1 MHIFDAF
8 SPIVIIGL
16 IVIFIILFT
25 KISNLR
31 SEIEEIKAALAST
44 LLGKKKSANLQKK
57 ETQEINEPVSK
68 HAEREEPEDLGYI
81 TDLGQWLKTDW
92 LMKLGALFILM
103 AIVWFVSYAILN
115 NWIGE
120 VGRVAIGLT
129 ASVLIMAGGYALL
142 KKKPIPAQVL
152 LVLGTTGALFTVYI
166 ARNSYDIFTP
176 FTALAIMA
184 FIVLLIAVVATT
196 HDSLALAITALL
208 GGALAPA
215 LTNSPPTNLVLLN
228 SYVFLLDLGAFTMMA
243 VRGWRIL
250 LPLALIAT
258 FAYSQGADLFTG
270 ASITKEVAYLFMAVF
285 YGLFFIGTFTAVL
298 TSKKITFIDAITTL
312 LTVLAGIFWVSEYI
326 PDEWQS
332 IVLAVAVVI
341 AAIATVIAT
350 PKAAEPGAPKGL
362 VYLNGASAIALL
374 GTATAFELEGEALT
388 IALALEITAV
398 MAIIRYVL
406 VDVKAI
412 IAANALIAIPIILSA
427 ESFFHWKTATLFN
440 EKFFVLFVVGF
451 SILAIALMIYSLL
464 WCKEGEENENV
475 LEKACGMNFAVWGTF
490 SIMLIWRSLETVI
503 STESAAH
510 GTALVIYTLIALAM
524 FFIGLTKE
532 IRGVKFAGLIIL
544 VGVIVRLCIVEV
556 WQMSLPAKT
565 VTFVVIG
572 ILLIT
577 TAFFQKRNAILK

>member
-1 MHIFDAF
+1 
-8 SPIVIIGL
+8 
-16 IVIFIILFT
+16 
-25 KISNLR
+25 
-31 SEIEEIKAALAST
+31 
-44 LLGKKKSANLQKK
+44 
-57 ETQEINEPVSK
+57 
-68 HAEREEPEDLGYI
+68 
-81 TDLGQWLKTDW
+81 
-92 LMKLGALFILM
+92 M
-103 AIVWFVSYAILN
+103 AIVWFVSYAIAN
-115 NWIGE
+115 DWIGE

-152 LVLGTTGALFTVYI
+152 LELGTTASLFTIYI
-166 ARNSYDIFTP
+166 ARNAYDIFTP

-184 FIVLLIAVVATT
+184 FIVLLIAVVSIT

-215 LTNSPPTNLVLLN
+215 LTNAPPTNLVLLN
-228 SYVFLLDLGAFTMMA
+228 SYVFLLDLGAFAMMA
-243 VRGWRIL
+243 IRGWRIL

-258 FAYSQGADLFTG
+258 FSYSQGADLFTG
-270 ASITKEVAYLFMAVF
+270 ASISKEVAYLFMAVF

-298 TSKKITFIDAITTL
+298 TSKKITLIDAITTL

-326 PDEWQS
+326 PEEWQS

-341 AAIATVIAT
+341 AAIATVIAMQL
-350 PKAAEPGAPKGL
+350 GAPKSL

-374 GTATAFELEGEALT
+374 GTATAFELQGEALT

-412 IAANALIAIPIILSA
+412 VAANALIAIPIILSA
-427 ESFFHWKTATLFN
+427 ESFFHWKTSTLFN

-451 SILAIALMIYSLL
+451 SILAIALMMYSLL
-464 WCKEGEENENV
+464 WCKEGEEHADV
-475 LEKACGMNFAVWGTF
+475 LEKACGLNFAVWGIF

-503 STESAAH
+503 SGESAAH
-510 GTALVIYTLIALAM
+510 GTALVIYTLVALVM

>member
-44 LLGKKKSANLQKK
+44 FIGKKKSASFQKK
-57 ETQEINEPVSK
+57 ETQEISTE

-184 FIVLLIAVVATT
+184 FIVLLIAVVSVT

-215 LTNSPPTNLVLLN
+215 LTNAPPTNLVLLN
-228 SYVFLLDLGAFTMMA
+228 SYVFLLDLGAFAMMA
-243 VRGWRIL
+243 IRGWRIL

-270 ASITKEVAYLFMAVF
+270 ASISKEVAYLFMAVF

-298 TSKKITFIDAITTL
+298 TSKKITLIDAITTL

-326 PDEWQS
+326 PEEWQS

-341 AAIATVIAT
+341 AAIVTVIAMQL
-350 PKAAEPGAPKGL
+350 GAPKGL

-388 IALALEITAV
+388 IALALEITAI

-406 VDVKAI
+406 VDIKAI
-412 IAANALIAIPIILSA
+412 IAANALIAIPIVLSA

-464 WCKEGEENENV
+464 WCKEGEENADV
-475 LEKACGMNFAVWGTF
+475 LEKVCGINFAVWGIF

-503 STESAAH
+503 NTESAAH

-524 FFIGLTKE
+524 FFVGLTKE

>member
-8 SPIVIIGL
+8 SPVVIIGL

-31 SEIEEIKAALAST
+31 SEIEEIKAALANT
-44 LLGKKKSANLQKK
+44 FLGKKKPASLQKK
-57 ETQEINEPVSK
+57 ETQEISTE

-103 AIVWFVSYAILN
+103 AIVWFVSYAIAN
-115 NWIGE
+115 DWIGE

-184 FIVLLIAVVATT
+184 FIVLLIAVVSVT

-208 GGALAPA
+208 GGAIAPA

-228 SYVFLLDLGAFTMMA
+228 SYIFLLDLGAFTMMA

-258 FAYSQGADLFTG
+258 FAYSQGAHLFSG

-298 TSKKITFIDAITTL
+298 TSKKITLIDAITTL

-326 PDEWQS
+326 PEEWQS

-388 IALALEITAV
+388 IALALEITAI

-406 VDVKAI
+406 VDIKAI

-427 ESFFHWKTATLFN
+427 ESFFHWKTVTLFN

-464 WCKEGEENENV
+464 WCKEGEENKNV
-475 LEKACGMNFAVWGTF
+475 LEKACGINFAVWGIF
-490 SIMLIWRSLETVI
+490 SVMLIWRSLETVI

-510 GTALVIYTLIALAM
+510 GTALVIYTLIALVM
-524 FFIGLTKE
+524 FFVGLTKE

-577 TAFFQKRNAILK
+577 TAFFQKRSAILK